1 MNVMRRIGH
10 LAVVVCTLL
19 LTASFGAPASA
30 DEAALDTSKLPRV
43 AGTTDIYASPS
54 STIFTTPD
62 PVAETA
68 EATAKV
74 LSDAGWQ
81 RYAPPFAEEMK
92 SPTMSLASF
101 KKGAQGLSV
110 FINIAPAQNN
120 ATSVTYTAVA
130 LTYDLPFPKDA
141 TEIKYDPERP
151 HLSCL
156 TAGGIDATSDF
167 FRTELIAR
175 GWSPWSEKDRA
186 KAAYAD
192 QKTEKGLYAYYVR
205 DQQKLLLM
213 TLATSDGG
221 KTNVKLE
228 SVPAEV
234 LAAADKPKPTPPKD
248 VEAATPEAKPADKIG
263 DAIDALAENI
273 LKQAQQATA
282 DALANMK
289 TRPLKDKAENTASET
304 MVSPLAGS
312 EVPLPLP
319 ATAEDVDFDGA
330 GGRLE
335 FNSSSTVKDIAAFYR
350 NEMKSRGWTSPKSV
364 IDQDNMVDL
373 EFHKGEAEVS
383 LTVLK
388 MGTKTNVTAH
398 GTALETQS
406 SAASAEDGEESAAAN
421 ADAPEKE
428 LEADEAGGLPIP
440 KEHSMSGTEKALFR
454 HGANASVPAKLKNV
468 LDFYRRELGKREWK
482 EDTAQ
487 ADIKTDAAELHYAS
501 PEGPAILKL
510 GRRSGETTVEL
521 FVREQ
526 ENARKSG
533 LMPKAGQT
541 KLLFGNIL
549 DSAAT
554 ITIAGKTIKVAGGA
568 GSKAPDGPTLE
579 VPPGKYTYRL
589 KGAGPEEPAEPV
601 EVGADEIWGIMIGP
615 GGVLPLQMY

>member
-1 MNVMRRIGH
+1 MRRISH
-10 LAVVVCTLL
+10 LALVACTLL
-19 LTASFGAPASA
+19 STASFGAPAIA
-30 DEAALDTSKLPRV
+30 EEALDTSKLPRV
-43 AGTTDIYASPS
+43 AGTTDIYANPS

-62 PVAETA
+62 PVEKAA

-74 LSDAGWQ
+74 LGDAGWQ

-92 SPTMSLASF
+92 SPAMSLASF

-110 FINIAPAQNN
+110 FINVAPAQNN

-130 LTYDLPFPKDA
+130 LAHDLPFPNDA

-151 HLSCL
+151 YLSCV
-156 TAGGIDATSDF
+156 TANRLDATSDF

-175 GWSPWSEKDRA
+175 GWSPWSEKDGA

-192 QKTEKGLYAYYVR
+192 QKTENGLFAYYVR
-205 DQQKLLLM
+205 DQQKPLRL
-213 TLATSDGG
+213 TLVMSDGG

-234 LAAADKPKPTPPKD
+234 LTAANEPKPSPPKD
-248 VEAATPEAKPADKIG
+248 VEKTATPEAKPADKIG

-282 DALANMK
+282 DALANME
-289 TRPLKDKAENTASET
+289 TRPLEDKAESPASET
-304 MVSPLAGS
+304 VLSPLAGS

-319 ATAEDVDFDGA
+319 ATAEDIDFDGA
-330 GGRLE
+330 VGRLE
-335 FNSSSTVKDIAAFYR
+335 FNSFSSVKDIAAFYR

-406 SAASAEDGEESAAAN
+406 SAASAEDGEETATAN
-421 ADAPEKE
+421 ADEPEKQ
-428 LEADEAGGLPIP
+428 LEAEEAGGLPIP
-440 KEHSMSGTEKALFR
+440 KQHSMSGSEKALFR
-454 HGANASVPAKLKNV
+454 HGANASVPAKLKTV
-468 LDFYRRELGKREWK
+468 LDFYRRELARRDWK
-482 EDTAQ
+482 EDTARADVQ
-487 ADIKTDAAELHYAS
+487 ADAAELHYAS
-501 PEGPAILKL
+501 PEGPAVLKL

-589 KGAGPEEPAEPV
+589 KGAGPEEPGEPV